1 MILFSVILNS
11 FVVFT
16 KLPSS
21 FTSRFVFTD
30 AAVIIKLSLLLFG
43 HEEKKKKG
51 RKEEEK
57 TKGNMV
63 LNIHRNLTKDQ
74 SANVLRILAVIV

>member
-21 FTSRFVFTD
+21 YTSRFVFTD
-30 AAVIIKLSLLLFG
+30 TAVIIKLNLLLFG
-43 HEEKKKKG
+43 EEKKGEKK
-51 RKEEEK
+51 RKGGK
-57 TKGNMV
+57 KKRP
-63 LNIHRNLTKDQ
+63 HRKHG
-74 SANVLRILAVIV
+74 A

>member
-16 KLPSS
+16 KVPSS

-43 HEEKKKKG
+43 HEEKKKK
-51 RKEEEK
+51 REK
-57 TKGNMV
+57 
-63 LNIHRNLTKDQ
+63 RRRKDQ
-74 SANVLRILAVIV
+74 GKHGA